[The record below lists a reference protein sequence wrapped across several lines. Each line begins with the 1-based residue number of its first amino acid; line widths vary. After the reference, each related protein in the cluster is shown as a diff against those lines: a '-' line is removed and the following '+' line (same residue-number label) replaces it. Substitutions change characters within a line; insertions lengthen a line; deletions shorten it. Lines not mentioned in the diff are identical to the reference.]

1 MLPRFDDV
9 APITPLGDTRAAT
22 AGLYRTHGAEGVGHD
37 EPIAD
42 RVYSFASTREEA
54 SKVGKRGNGFGVGV
68 SAILKGFC
76 GDGNLDECTRAN
88 CWAPAMG
95 LGAKPAHA
103 RDRGEAPKPQARA
116 IALRRAWPPQSSTPK
131 TQPQLAPPTLP

>member
-42 RVYSFASTREEA
+42 RVYSFASTREGA

-88 CWAPAMG
+88 CSLNCSLFSDSAMIVVV
-95 LGAKPAHA
+95 
-103 RDRGEAPKPQARA
+103 DV
-116 IALRRAWPPQSSTPK
+116 T
-131 TQPQLAPPTLP
+131 